1 MKDCL
6 TVISPR
12 VSRNCDH
19 ALGFDKLLLVG
30 TRIHRCYQC
39 GPVGLKLGRPS
50 SSVWTSWAVVRGEPL
65 NSTPDQLIREW
76 FECLWN
82 QGQEETIER
91 LAAPDFVVHG
101 IGPDAIRGAAALKP
115 LYRVFRAALPDIH
128 ISVDRT
134 VTEGDMVAAHC
145 HVTGT
150 HTGEG
155 LGVAPTGRRVEFWG
169 IAMGR
174 VRGGQLVEGWN
185 CFDFLSLYEQIGR
198 VPRT

>member
-1 MKDCL
+1 MN
-6 TVISPR
+6 T
-12 VSRNCDH
+12 
-19 ALGFDKLLLVG
+19 
-30 TRIHRCYQC
+30 
-39 GPVGLKLGRPS
+39 
-50 SSVWTSWAVVRGEPL
+50 
-65 NSTPDQLIREW
+65 TPDQLIREW

-91 LAAPDFVVHG
+91 LAAPDVVVHG
-101 IGPDAIRGAAALKP
+101 LAPSAIRGAAALKP
-115 LYRVFRAALPDIH
+115 LYRLFRAALPDIH

-145 HVTGT
+145 RVTGT
-150 HTGEG
+150 HIGEG
-155 LGVAPTGRRVEFWG
+155 LGVAPTGRHVEFWG
-169 IAMGR
+169 MAMGR